1 MPKPKK
7 KNLSINTE
15 PLLLSATE
23 AFSSGD
29 FSVDVEKGI
38 FRNVAIIT
46 KGPALGH
53 GFEIDDKTLRQV
65 RASVNATEIGTKV
78 RLTHPESG
86 FFGGGDDAIEVML
99 GRARNA
105 RISEGKVKGDIYLGK
120 YSKKSPKG
128 DLWGYLTE
136 MADEDPEAAG
146 LSISFIPGE
155 HEKRTDSKD
164 NLLPP
169 ACRVDKV
176 VGVDF
181 VGNPAANPSGFL
193 ARGSSISRKEILMNK
208 KLREFLVKL
217 GLSEDATDTQA
228 LEYWHDLEGK
238 HRLVANAL
246 AEGEPAKELSKEPTK
261 KPLEAPEET
270 PEAKAAAA
278 EKAVLLKDTER
289 RTAIKA
295 LAVENEL
302 SSEWA
307 EGLCDRGVS
316 LAHAKELT
324 KLAEEM
330 KPVKVGDDL
339 DKSTLAEAME
349 DAISLRS
356 GAKMIELDPDTGL
369 AVRDENGK
377 VKQRKPHERASKLRM
392 LSLAGM
398 GKHFLSTLGVVD
410 AEFISKTAL
419 ADLLFNP
426 LKLQSMY
433 GIVALAQGTSDF
445 PFLLANV
452 MRKTL
457 LAAYAE
463 APVDWPKF
471 CTRGTQPDFKQFSLV
486 ALSEAPD
493 LERQYAGEGVDYGT
507 VSERREVATLAVY
520 DKGLKFTRIMFVNDD
535 LNAFNRIPRMQGLA
549 AARKE
554 DDVGFAML
562 TGGIATE
569 TMSDGNFLFDA
580 ANHTNYVAAGGGA
593 APSITTLNTAEAAM
607 GIQRGMAGLSYLQI
621 APKMIIIPF
630 ALKGV
635 VKQLLKSTV
644 VPGANQGHSANV
656 WAGKLDYFCNARL
669 DTDSAVKWYLSGD
682 PNMHDTIMLN
692 FLESE
697 QTPVLRNKVDFDTED
712 LLFAVR
718 HTLVAKAVDWRALYL
733 NAGA

>member
-1 MPKPKK
+1 MAKSKK

-15 PLLLSATE
+15 PVMLSSVD
-23 AFSSGD
+23 AFSSRG
-29 FSVDVEKGI
+29 FNVDVENGI
-38 FRNVAIIT
+38 FKNVSIIT

-53 GFEIDDKTLRQV
+53 SFEIDSKTLRQV
-65 RASVNATEIGTKV
+65 RASINSTEIGTKV
-78 RLTHPESG
+78 RLTHPEGG
-86 FFGGGDDAIEVML
+86 FFGIGPDAIEVML

-105 RISEGKVKGDIYLGK
+105 RISEGKVKGDIHLGK

-136 MADEDPEAAG
+136 LASEDPQAAG
-146 LSISFIPGE
+146 ISISFVPGE

-164 NLLPP
+164 NPLPP

-193 ARGSSISRKEILMNK
+193 AGGSSISRKEILMNK
-208 KLREFLVKL
+208 KLRKFLIKL
-217 GLSEDATDTQA
+217 GLSEDATDAQA

-238 HRLVANAL
+238 HKLVANAL
-246 AEGEPAKELSKEPTK
+246 ADGESKE
-261 KPLEAPEET
+261 EPEEESELPEESEDT
-270 PEAKAAAA
+270 PEVKAAAA
-278 EKAVLLKDTER
+278 EKAVLLKDTQR
-289 RTAIKA
+289 RTAIKV
-295 LAVENEL
+295 LATESGL

-307 EGLCDRGVS
+307 AGLCDRGVS
-316 LAHAKELT
+316 LVHAKELVE
-324 KLAEEM
+324 LAEEM
-330 KPVKVGDDL
+330 KPIKVGDDQN
-339 DKSTLAEAME
+339 KATLAEAIE

-356 GAKMIELDPDTGL
+356 GAPMIELDSETGL
-369 AVRDENGK
+369 AIRDDNGK
-377 VKQRKPHERASKLRM
+377 VKQRKPHERASKFRM
-392 LSLAGM
+392 LSLADM
-398 GKHFLSTLGVVD
+398 GKQFLSIIGVVD
-410 AEFISKTAL
+410 AEFMSKPAL

-426 LKLQSMY
+426 LKLQSRY
-433 GIVALAQGTSDF
+433 GIVALAQGTTDF
-445 PFLLANV
+445 PYLLANV

-457 LAAYAE
+457 LSAYAE
-463 APVDWPKF
+463 ASVDWPKF

-493 LERQYAGEGVDYGT
+493 LERQYEGEGVDYGT

-535 LNAFNRIPRMQGLA
+535 LNAFNRIPKMQGLA

-554 DDVGFAML
+554 DDIGFAML
-562 TGGIATE
+562 TGGVATE

-607 GIQRGMAGLSYLQI
+607 GIQRGIAGLSYLQI
-621 APKMIIIPF
+621 TPKMIIIPF

-644 VPGANQGHSANV
+644 VPGANQGHSTNV

-669 DTDSAVKWYLSGD
+669 DTANALGWYLSGD
-682 PNMHDTIMLN
+682 PTQHDTIMLN

-718 HTLVAKAVDWRALYL
+718 HTLVAKAVDWRALYY
-733 NAGA
+733 NAGS